1 MVLFNILADSLSA
14 GAILGIIIGV
24 LLFIVLIILISSI
37 RIVSQAEEYI
47 VEFLG
52 KYRQTWHAGFHML
65 VPFFERVA
73 NKVVLKEQV
82 LDSKPQPVI
91 TKDNVT
97 INIDSVV
104 YFYVFDSKSFTYG
117 AVNPLNALDNLSAT
131 TLRNIIGT
139 MTLDDTLT
147 SRDIINGKMT
157 TILDEATDKWGIKVT
172 RCEVK
177 NIILPREIQSA
188 MEKQMKAEREKR
200 EAVLLAEAHQ
210 ESVIKRAEGDKQA
223 KILEAEG
230 QRDAEIARAE
240 GEAKALLLKKQSEA
254 ESLRILSESKPTPEV
269 IELKRFEAMVE
280 LANGRASK
288 IIIPTDMSE
297 MVRKSVAFNE
307 VTGLGDVTKQG
318 EDAAT
323 ENPDDLCCDK
333 DARDAH
339 IEQEKKNL

>member
-1 MVLFNILADSLSA
+1 MIQPLILASALSA
-14 GAILGIIIGV
+14 GAIVG
-24 LLFIVLIILISSI
+24 IVLAGLFLIICLSSI

-52 KYRQTWHAGFHML
+52 KYRHTWTAGIHFL
-65 VPFFERVA
+65 IPFFERVS
-73 NKVVLKEQV
+73 NKVILKEAV

-104 YFYVFDSKSFTYG
+104 YFYIFDSKSFTYG

-157 TILDEATDKWGIKVT
+157 EILDEATDKWGIKVT

-177 NIILPREIQSA
+177 NIILPKEIQSA

-223 KILEAEG
+223 RILEAEG

-254 ESLRILSESKPTPEV
+254 ETLRILTEAHPSPEV
-269 IELKRFEAMVE
+269 IELMRFEAMAKV
-280 LANGRASK
+280 ADGKASK
-288 IIIPTDMSE
+288 IIIPTDMTT
-297 MVRKSVAFNE
+297 MIRKSVAFNE
-307 VTGLGDVTKQG
+307 STGLGDVTASG
-318 EDAAT
+318 TDAT
-323 ENPDDLCCDK
+323 EENPDDLCCDK
-333 DARDAH
+333 EARDAH
-339 IEQEKKNL
+339 IQQEKKNL

>member
-1 MVLFNILADSLSA
+1 MITLNLLADSI
-14 GAILGIIIGV
+14 GTGGIVGIIVG
-24 LLFIVLIILISSI
+24 IVLVLVLVVCITSI

-52 KYRQTWHAGFHML
+52 KYRHTWGAGIHFL
-65 VPFFERVA
+65 IPFFERVS

-157 TILDEATDKWGIKVT
+157 AILDEATDKWGIKVT

-177 NIILPREIQSA
+177 NIILPKEIQSA

-210 ESVIKRAEGDKQA
+210 ESVIKRAEGDKKA
-223 KILEAEG
+223 RILEAEG

-240 GEAKALLLKKQSEA
+240 GEAKALLLRKQSEA
-254 ESLRILSESKPTPEV
+254 ETLKILSESNPSPAV

-297 MVRKSVAFNE
+297 MIRKSVAFNE
-307 VTGLGDVTKQG
+307 VTGIGDVTPSEK
-318 EDAAT
+318 DIISK
-323 ENPDDLCCDK
+323 ENDDFCCDK
-333 DARDAH
+333 EA
-339 IEQEKKNL
+339 QENHLKELKSR

>member
-1 MVLFNILADSLSA
+1 MNTLTILASS
-14 GAILGIIIGV
+14 IGIGGIVGIC
-24 LLFIVLIILISSI
+24 FAVLILIICLSNI

-52 KYRQTWHAGFHML
+52 KYRHTWSAGIHWL
-65 VPFFERVA
+65 IPFFERVS
-73 NKVVLKEQV
+73 NKVILKEQV
-82 LDSKPQPVI
+82 LDSNPQPVI

-157 TILDEATDKWGIKVT
+157 EILDEATDKWGIKVT

-223 KILEAEG
+223 RILEAEG

-254 ESLRILSESKPTPEV
+254 ETLRILSESNPSLAV
-269 IELKRFEAMVE
+269 IELMRYEAMVKV
-280 LANGRASK
+280 ANGKASK
-288 IIIPTDMSE
+288 IIIPTDMAE
-297 MVRKSVAFNE
+297 MVRNHVAFNE
-307 VTGLGDVTKQG
+307 TTGLGDVTRPESDQVPA
-318 EDAAT
+318 E
-323 ENPDDLCCDK
+323 EDDLCCDK
-333 DARDAH
+333 EARDEH
-339 IEQEKKNL
+339 IRKEKQI